1 MYIVNI
7 YEEDYSDTH
16 GKILIC
22 VGKVKGRFLT
32 EHDAQIEID
41 NQDYWNK
48 RNFIFRV
55 VNEGSNEAEHTF
67 KIDQQTQHP

>member
-22 VGKVKGRFLT
+22 VGKLKGRFLT
-32 EHDAQIEID
+32 EHDAQIKID
-41 NQDYWNK
+41 NQDDWNK
-48 RNFIFRV
+48 RNFIFKV
-55 VNEGSNEAEHTF
+55 VNEG
-67 KIDQQTQHP
+67 

>member
-16 GKILIC
+16 GKILIY
-22 VGKVKGRFLT
+22 VGKLTGRFLT
-32 EHDAQIEID
+32 EYDAQIKID
-41 NQDYWNK
+41 NQDDWNK

-55 VNEGSNEAEHTF
+55 VNEG
-67 KIDQQTQHP
+67 